1 MTAALRTTIAYLLMF
16 LAMELPAKYGLSRLA
31 AAAVLVAAAFLVIAL
46 MPLLTLSNA
55 LWHDQAWWAPVGLIL
70 AVFLVVLLGHLEL
83 GLHWSARWLIAVAF
97 AAFVVVVSH
106 ALEHR
111 GAT

>member
-1 MTAALRTTIAYLLMF
+1 MTAALRTTLSYLLVF
-16 LAMELPAKYGLSRLA
+16 LAMELPAKYGLNRAA
-31 AAAVLVAAAFLVIAL
+31 AAAVLLAAVAIVVLL

-55 LWHDQAWWAPVGLIL
+55 LWHDQAWWAPIGLIL

-97 AAFVVVVSH
+97 AAFVVIVSH
-106 ALEHR
+106 ALEHPK
-111 GAT
+111 AS